1 MTIRLRIT
9 IVTLVAILLV
19 SAVLALAGRFS
30 QQTNMDHFVHF
41 SLNAKQVLWQQ
52 ILARHTSEMS
62 AFTKALTRDRVSQK
76 AIKSGKLEKLKEQIN
91 TTHNLF
97 SNDGTLERLQVFDLQ
112 GNYLASAPNQF
123 HGKTAKQIITQV
135 VDEQKS
141 FSGVERDDDGEL
153 QAVLAFPLYVRG
165 KMKAVVAYSRDIQ
178 RILDDFQAGDLSD
191 SFITN
196 RDGQIEYIGKENT
209 QQTVS
214 TPDYELAEGGM
225 DVVES
230 NNLVHENIL
239 VPISTSSGEII
250 GGLLTS
256 SDQTTTYKAK
266 SKIDTISFSSVLL
279 VVIILAAGLSWYFR
293 YLFRPMDQAVVSM
306 TEVAD
311 GNLNCD
317 ISKPKS
323 NDETSKLVTSLTRM
337 VSQLRDVMGEITGS
351 TDKLSDATHHL
362 SGAANRSRQQTH
374 SQKQE
379 TDQVATAVTEM
390 ASTIQEVAQNASEAA
405 SATSEASS
413 ATENGKQ
420 LVQQTIK
427 SINTLADNINN
438 AGEVISVLQKESHS
452 ISSVLDVIRGIA
464 EQTNL
469 LALNAA
475 IEAARAGESGRGFA
489 VVADEVRTLA
499 TKTQQSTEEIQQM
512 IEKLQNGSAAAVK
525 AVEESQTSSQETV
538 QRASSAEQALITI
551 TESVKTISDM
561 NTHIATAAE
570 EQSVVAG
577 MISKNVNNIVELS
590 NEAEQVTHEV
600 STSVSHLTELGE
612 NLKGLVHRFQL

>member
-1 MTIRLRIT
+1 
-9 IVTLVAILLV
+9 
-19 SAVLALAGRFS
+19 
-30 QQTNMDHFVHF
+30 
-41 SLNAKQVLWQQ
+41 
-52 ILARHTSEMS
+52 
-62 AFTKALTRDRVSQK
+62 
-76 AIKSGKLEKLKEQIN
+76 LKEQIN

-123 HGKTAKQIITQV
+123 QGKTAKQIVNQV

-141 FSGVERDDDGEL
+141 FSGTERDDDGEL

-165 KMKAVVAYSRDIQ
+165 KMKAVVVYSRAIQ

-191 SFITN
+191 AFITN
-196 RDGQIEYIGKENT
+196 TDSQIQYIGTENS
-209 QQTVS
+209 QKQVGI
-214 TPDYELAEGGM
+214 PNYDLAEGGM

-230 NNLVHENIL
+230 NNFVYENIL

-256 SDQTTTYKAK
+256 SDQTAVYQAQ
-266 SKIDTISFSSVLL
+266 SKINTISFSSVLL
-279 VVIILAAGLSWYFR
+279 VVIGLAGGLFWYFK

-311 GNLNCD
+311 GNLHCT
-317 ISKPKS
+317 IPKS
-323 NDETSKLVTSLTRM
+323 KSKDETSKLVKSLSRM
-337 VSQLRDVMGEITGS
+337 VSQLRDIMGEITSS
-351 TDKLSDATHHL
+351 TDRLSEATQQL
-362 SGAANRSRQQTH
+362 NGAATRSSQQTL

-390 ASTIQEVAQNASEAA
+390 ASTILEVAQNASEAA
-405 SATSEASS
+405 LATSEANS
-413 ATENGKQ
+413 ATENGKL
-420 LVQQTIK
+420 LVQQTIS
-427 SINTLADNINN
+427 SINTLADNVNN

-525 AVEESQTSSQETV
+525 AVEDSQVSSQETV
-538 QRASSAEQALITI
+538 ERASNAEQALISI
-551 TESVKTISDM
+551 TESVKTITDM

-590 NEAEQVTHEV
+590 NEAEQVTDEV
-600 STSVSHLTELGE
+600 SASVSHLTELGE
-612 NLKGLVHRFQL
+612 TLNGLVHRFQL